1 MSNPVAS
8 YAVLTVLTKMLD
20 LETDLSS
27 IAKEAEQMA
36 EAMKA
41 LSQEVTDKYIDHFTE
56 PLWERNPTEENE

>member
-1 MSNPVAS
+1 
-8 YAVLTVLTKMLD
+8 MLD